1 MRKSKLTVAAVLLCG
16 AMLTNSCVG
25 YFAMF
30 NKLASWNNR
39 ATNSKF
45 LNEILFLV
53 LSPAHVFCLTA
64 DALVLNTIEF
74 WSGSNPMAQNV
85 GKSVNVMGQDGRY
98 YAVKTLKNGYEVK
111 APTGEVYAF
120 IYDKTNDSW
129 SQMQDGKVVEIFR
142 FNNDGTIK
150 LNLNGQTMD
159 VALDES
165 GVYQVANATGQS
177 MLWASR

>member
-25 YFAMF
+25 SFTLF
-30 NKLASWNNR
+30 NKFAGWNTR

-45 LNEILFLV
+45 LNELLFLV

-74 WSGSNPMAQNV
+74 WSGSNPLAQNV
-85 GKSVNVMGQDGRY
+85 GKTVNVMGQDGRY

-111 APTGEVYAF
+111 NRDFFRIGLPFTLVAVLVGYVY
-120 IYDKTNDSW
+120 IW
-129 SQMQDGKVVEIFR
+129 LI
-142 FNNDGTIK
+142 
-150 LNLNGQTMD
+150 
-159 VALDES
+159 
-165 GVYQVANATGQS
+165 
-177 MLWASR
+177 WA

>member
-25 YFAMF
+25 SFTLF
-30 NKLASWNNR
+30 NKFAGWNTR

-45 LNEILFLV
+45 LNELLFLV

-74 WSGSNPMAQNV
+74 WSGSNPLAHNV
-85 GKSVNVMGQDGRY
+85 GKTVNVMGQDGRY

-120 IYDKTNDSW
+120 IYDKDNDSW

-150 LNLNGQTMD
+150 LNINGQSMD
-159 VALDES
+159 VALNEA
-165 GVYQVANATGQS
+165 GLYQVSEATGKS
-177 MLWASR
+177 MLWALK

>member
-25 YFAMF
+25 SFAMF
-30 NKLASWNNR
+30 NKFASWNNR

-98 YAVKTLKNGYEVK
+98 YAVKTLKNGYEIK
-111 APTGEVYAF
+111 APDGKVTCF
-120 IYDKTNDSW
+120 LYDKNNDSW
-129 SQMQDGKVVEIFR
+129 SQMENGKLVEIFR
-142 FNNDGTIK
+142 FNDNGTIQV
-150 LNLNGQTMD
+150 NLGDKKMD
-159 VALDES
+159 VTVDEM
-165 GVYQVANATGQS
+165 GLNDVATATGRGFFY
-177 MLWASR
+177 AAR